1 MVLLIEV
8 AGWAAAVII
17 LASYILVSS
26 NRLSGQSRPYQWMN
40 VVGSALFVINTGWH
54 GALPSAV
61 LNTIWCAVGLLTLW
75 RIGRPAAS

>member
-1 MVLLIEV
+1 MVYLVEV

-54 GALPSAV
+54 GAMPSAV
-61 LNTIWCAVGLLTLW
+61 LNAIWCAVGLLTLW